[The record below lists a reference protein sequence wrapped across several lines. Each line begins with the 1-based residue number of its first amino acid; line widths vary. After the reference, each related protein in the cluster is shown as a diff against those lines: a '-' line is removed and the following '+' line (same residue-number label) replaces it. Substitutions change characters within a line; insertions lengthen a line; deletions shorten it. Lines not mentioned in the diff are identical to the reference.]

1 MSARKSNWNITVVEE
16 NNYMV
21 SFDKPV
27 TKEEATWQYETGD
40 DNILEVSDVEFIDT
54 IEVKSVR

>member
-1 MSARKSNWNITVVEE
+1 
-16 NNYMV
+16 MV